1 MAEEKEEKADNE
13 PLAQKIEIQVSTI
26 VMNLLTISLWKEIG
40 EVKFISWR

>member
-26 VMNLLTISLWKEIG
+26 VMNLLTLSL
-40 EVKFISWR
+40 

>member
-1 MAEEKEEKADNE
+1 MAEEKEEKADDE